1 MKREKL
7 KKGIIYS
14 VMWALAYRLNIQ
26 YPNTPSRKIKG
37 MMLERYKSY
46 KKEEQ
51 DIIEQLKA
59 KAWLLVESR
68 FEGEVNIPIAMTELF
83 WSFSDTYGKKVQVQ
97 IDKMDDLIISNLD
110 IDELITKSKN
120 VSEWYVELIDKVI
133 FDYLKGIK

>member
-7 KKGIIYS
+7 KKGVLIS

-37 MMLERYKSY
+37 MMLQSYKSY
-46 KKEEQ
+46 SKAEQ
-51 DIIEQLKA
+51 DIIESLKA

-83 WSFSDTYGKKVQVQ
+83 
-97 IDKMDDLIISNLD
+97 
-110 IDELITKSKN
+110 
-120 VSEWYVELIDKVI
+120 
-133 FDYLKGIK
+133 